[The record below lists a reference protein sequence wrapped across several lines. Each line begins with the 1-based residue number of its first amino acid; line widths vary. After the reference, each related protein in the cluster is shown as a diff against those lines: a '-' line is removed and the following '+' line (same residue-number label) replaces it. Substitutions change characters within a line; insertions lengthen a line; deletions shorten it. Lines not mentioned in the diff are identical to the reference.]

1 MKLRLVLGAAML
13 ALGAVALPLL
23 LLPAAHA
30 QDEGAGGPPPP
41 DPLLDAK
48 FSFRGP
54 FGTLDKAAAQRGLQ
68 IYKEVCSNCHGL
80 YEMSYRNIAALG
92 FTEDQVKAFA
102 AEYQVDDFN
111 DKGEPVKRKALPSD
125 RFVRPFANE
134 AAAREAMNGAYP
146 PDLALIAKSRKGGP
160 DYVYSLMQGYADPP
174 ASMKM
179 GDGLNYN
186 KFFPGRQIAM
196 PQPLTDGAVTFTD
209 GSPNTL
215 ADEAKDVATF
225 LEWAAEPEADERK
238 QLGTWVI
245 LFLIPL
251 TGLLY
256 ALKVSVWSKL
266 H

>member
-1 MKLRLVLGAAML
+1 MKLRLVLGAATL
-13 ALGAVALPLL
+13 ALGAIAGPML
-23 LLPAAHA
+23 LLPAANA
-30 QDEGAGGPPPP
+30 QDEAGGPPPP
-41 DPLLDAK
+41 DKLLDAK
-48 FSFRGP
+48 FGFNGP
-54 FGTLDKAAAQRGLQ
+54 FGRLDKAAAQRGLQ

-80 YEMSYRNIAALG
+80 YELSYRNIAALG
-92 FTEDQVKAFA
+92 YTEDQVKAFA
-102 AEYQVDDFN
+102 AEYQVADFN

-160 DYVYSLMQGYADPP
+160 DYVFSLMQGYADAP
-174 ASMKM
+174 ATMKM
-179 GDGLNYN
+179 ADGMNYN
-186 KFFPGRQIAM
+186 KFFGGRQIAM
-196 PQPLTDGAVTFTD
+196 PQPLTDGAVTFAD

-215 ADEAKDVATF
+215 PEEAKDVATF

-238 QLGTWVI
+238 EIGIWAI

-256 ALKVSVWSKL
+256 VLKRSVWAHL